1 MSTRVSS
8 LANSSRAKQRLVQL
22 LFSSKYSRQGKDAH
36 KKLVDYH
43 SYSYMELK
51 AAYLNQLQVLHPDK
65 VVRTHQS
72 TQRQSKQESLQQL
85 QHQDEYIHH
94 NTQQQQKNAFHELR
108 EAWDSYNEYT
118 KMLRKVGK
126 SYPNSMHDGT
136 SRCGIQENFT
146 MFGVGC
152 SFADTELERHRR
164 AEIMDQACRG
174 WFSAG
179 LLEEECNDRVDS
191 SVKEEKLKNE
201 VSLLDED
208 LFNNTSMLS
217 SSTQDKYS
225 SSDSTSFLKTQ
236 ASTEKNMDLIYAQ
249 SVTTVTK
256 PTSKRSLIDHMFP
269 KGRAQQ
275 K

>member
-65 VVRTHQS
+65 VVGKHQS
-72 TQRQSKQESLQQL
+72 AQTQSKQKSLQQL
-85 QHQDEYIHH
+85 QHQDKYPQQ
-94 NTQQQQKNAFHELR
+94 NTQQQQQKNAFHELR

-126 SYPNSMHDGT
+126 SYPNSMHEGT

-179 LLEEECNDRVDS
+179 LLEEECNDRVNS
-191 SVKEEKLKNE
+191 VVKEEKSIQKNE

-208 LFNNTSMLS
+208 LFNNTSMS
-217 SSTQDKYS
+217 FSTQEKYS
-225 SSDSTSFLKTQ
+225 SSNSTSLLKTH
-236 ASTEKNMDLIYAQ
+236 ASIGENVESTYAQ
-249 SVTTVTK
+249 SVTK
-256 PTSKRSLIDHMFP
+256 PTFKRSLIDHMLP